1 MANIVIERKLIDL
14 VKYPI
19 ITDKT
24 TKLIEENQ
32 YCFAVDNK
40 ASKLDI
46 KAAIEYIFNV
56 RVQKINTMKG
66 ITKKR
71 RIGKFFGKKTSYK
84 KAIIKLHEDDNI
96 ELFPDS

>member
-1 MANIVIERKLIDL
+1 MVNIVTERKLIDL

-40 ASKLDI
+40 ANKLDI
-46 KAAIEYIFNV
+46 KTAIEYIFNV
-56 RVQKINTMKG
+56 RVQKINTMKS

-71 RIGKFFGKKTSYK
+71 RVGQFIGKKTSYK
-84 KAIIKLHEDDNI
+84 KAIVKLHEDDNI